1 MWFNEFTYGN
11 NIKYTEQGLSIFSG
25 DNDRKCNLTQGDQ
38 VYIITSEGK
47 VIEDKFV
54 RYNKQENS
62 VTLYNDIIPLGQII
76 FIGRID

>member
-1 MWFNEFTYGN
+1 MWFNEFTFGN

-38 VYIITSEGK
+38 VYIITIEGK